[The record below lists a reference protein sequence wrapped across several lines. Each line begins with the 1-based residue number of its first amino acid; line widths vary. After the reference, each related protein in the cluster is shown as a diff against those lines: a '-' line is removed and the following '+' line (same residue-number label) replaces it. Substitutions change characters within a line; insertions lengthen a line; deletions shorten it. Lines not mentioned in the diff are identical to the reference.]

1 LKSLE
6 RVNGAVFIRKTHHH
20 DVMSGLCHGDL
31 PRDNGFPRVRLGGIR
46 MKLWIPT
53 LDGFP
58 VGGIKL
64 VETDPLA
71 DKNTLANK
79 ILSILHASNSF
90 LTSKNIVAA
99 LQAEGL
105 AKEPRAISSAV
116 SQALQI
122 LKRRKL
128 ARSVG
133 HLWMASVNALTKA
146 GTM

>member
-1 LKSLE
+1 
-6 RVNGAVFIRKTHHH
+6 
-20 DVMSGLCHGDL
+20 
-31 PRDNGFPRVRLGGIR
+31 